1 MATIGLS
8 RPMAALYGNN
18 DTAVSYTKGTVL
30 GKAITF
36 SSEIEQA
43 DDNNLYGDNGIAESD
58 RSFSS
63 GTLTIGTDDLTQEA
77 SALILGITPK
87 SLGEGD
93 SNSELVYDDDMNV
106 PYMGFGCVVKK
117 KRGGLYKW
125 RAVVF
130 PKIMFDIP
138 PDAADTQ
145 GETIEWQTP
154 ELTATILRDDSEKHR
169 WKMEATFGTEAEAVE
184 YIKGKL
190 GMTTASEASAAP
202 ARLAKEGTK

>member
-8 RPMAALYGNN
+8 KPMAAVYEN
-18 DTAVSYTKGTVL
+18 TATAISYTKGTVL
-30 GKAITF
+30 GKAVTF

-43 DDNNLYGDNGIAESD
+43 DDNNLWGDNGIVESD
-58 RSFSS
+58 RSFTS
-63 GTLTIGTDDLTQEA
+63 GTMTIGTDDLTQEA

-87 SLGEGD
+87 PMGEGGD
-93 SNSELVYDDDMNV
+93 NSELVYDDDMNV
-106 PYMGFGCVVKK
+106 PYLGFGCVVKK
-117 KRGGLYKW
+117 KHGGVYKW

-145 GETIEWQTP
+145 GESIEWQTP

-169 WKMEATFGTEAEAVE
+169 WKMEATFGTEAEAVA
-184 YIKGKL
+184 YIRGKL
-190 GMTTASEASAAP
+190 GMTTTP
-202 ARLAKEGTK
+202 ARLAKEAAK

>member
-8 RPMAALYGNN
+8 RPMAALYGIN
-18 DTAVSYTKGTVL
+18 DTTVSYTKGTVL

-43 DDNNLYGDNGIAESD
+43 DDNNLWGDNGIAESD

-63 GTLTIGTDDLTQEA
+63 GTMTIGTDDLTQEA
-77 SALILGITPK
+77 SVLILGLTPK
-87 SLGEGD
+87 PLGEGD
-93 SNSELVYDDDMNV
+93 SNSEIVYDDDMNV

-117 KRGGLYKW
+117 KHNGAYKW

-190 GMTTASEASAAP
+190 NMTTNTVSTAALSKG
-202 ARLAKEGTK
+202 AAK

>member
-8 RPMAALYGNN
+8 RPMGALYKND
-18 DTAVSYTKGTVL
+18 DTAVSYTKGTVM

-43 DDNNLYGDNGIAESD
+43 DDNNLYGDNGIVESD

-117 KRGGLYKW
+117 KRNGLYKW

-169 WKMEATFGTEAEAVE
+169 WKMEATFSTEADAVA
-184 YIKGKL
+184 YIKEKL
-190 GMTTASEASAAP
+190 GMTTVSEASAAP